1 MPRKQPLYPHVPK
14 SRKHQEIPSTE
25 ATPFERDIIEAKKL
39 ISQALDVLTVSPAL
53 APLTMDDFD
62 SALWRLVDA
71 AGLTARYAATTAVG
85 TPTNPTGRG
94 YFIEQ
99 T

>member
-1 MPRKQPLYPHVPK
+1 MPKKPPLYPHVPK
-14 SRKHQEIPSTE
+14 SQMRETE
-25 ATPFERDIIEAKKL
+25 QDLPFERDVREANEL
-39 ISQALDVLTVSPAL
+39 ISQALDILTVGPGL
-53 APLTMDDFD
+53 EAPSMDDFD

-71 AGLTARYAATTAVG
+71 AGITARYASRTATG
-85 TPTNPTGRG
+85 TRVNPTGRG